1 MSNTSFFSPKNNLAK
16 PRQVNGNKNNG
27 TGGSK
32 RFAKKFGKGFGIFA
46 GVALVVLILFY
57 FFALRPALSL
67 MSNVNTLKRD
77 MEDIKVS
84 MAERDLVALETH
96 FDKTEKDL
104 NDLLIARD
112 KNIKWARN
120 FGPTK
125 GYYTDIEHFV
135 KTGNHLIDAGRETIV
150 LVKPFADAGG
160 FKVEETQE
168 VQDLDLMEAFAS
180 WIGIMPEIAEDSDL
194 VLEKLALAGTE
205 LSKVDASR
213 YPENFRGQP
222 LRSSIEGAQTLLV
235 KLNEAGPDLKKALTI
250 IPPLLGV
257 NAPEKRYMIMFQND
271 KEMRATGG
279 FWTYFATF
287 RLNNAMLVNHDFTS
301 YGTYNIDHALEP
313 IDPYYTFPTV
323 PGAYVSHLKVERMFA
338 RDANISPDLPT
349 AIDQFMNPF
358 WRLSM
363 QQAPA
368 QFKPVDGIFTIDTVM
383 LEELLEITGAVTL
396 NGVTYQSDTVTL
408 ELEKIASLALA
419 EQANRKKI
427 LGDLMQQMLIN
438 VFESDKNLWPK
449 IIDKSI
455 ELARRKHIQAWV
467 FDADAQA
474 LLEKY
479 NFAGRVVDPVEGDY
493 AFVVST
499 NLGGGKTN
507 TWFINKTVD
516 HKLEKEGDR
525 WVRTVDINYTY
536 GDKTPEYAVFKT
548 IYQDW
553 IRLYVPQG
561 AELISLDG
569 SEDPAGNAEERNK
582 TYFHGYVRLQPG
594 ETKTV
599 TFKYYLPDNLV
610 KDDVYNLYIQKQSG
624 IISEKHTVTVNGNTT
639 DIELDMDEKFQTRL

>member
-1 MSNTSFFSPKNNLAK
+1 MNSTSFFSPKNNISK
-16 PRQVNGNKNNG
+16 SRQTSNSKN
-27 TGGSK
+27 TESK
-32 RFAKKFGKGFGIFA
+32 NFAKKFGKGFGIFV
-46 GVALVVLILFY
+46 GVAVVLLLLLY
-57 FFALRPALSL
+57 FFALRPAFSL
-67 MSNVNTLKRD
+67 LSNVNTLKAD
-77 MEDIKVS
+77 MDNIKVA
-84 MAERDLVALETH
+84 MAERDLVELEKH

-104 NDLLIARD
+104 ADLMIARD
-112 KNIKWARN
+112 KNIGWAKS

-125 GYYTDIEHFV
+125 GYYNDIEHFV
-135 KTGNHLIDAGRETIV
+135 AAGNHLVDAGRETIV

-160 FKVEETQE
+160 FKVEEDQE
-168 VQDLDLMEAFAS
+168 VVDLDLMDAFAG

-194 VLEKLALAGTE
+194 VLEKLALAGEE
-205 LSKVDASR
+205 LSHVDASR

-222 LRSSIEGAQTLLV
+222 VRSSIEGAQVLLV
-235 KLNEAGPDLKKALTI
+235 QLNDAGPDLKKALTI

-271 KEMRATGG
+271 KELRATGG

-313 IDPYYTFPTV
+313 IDPYYTFPSV
-323 PGAYVSHLKVERMFA
+323 PGAYVNHLKVERMFA

-349 AIDQFMNPF
+349 AVDQFMNPF
-358 WRLSM
+358 WQLAM

-368 QFKPVDGIFTIDTVM
+368 QFKQIDGVFTIDTTV
-383 LEELLEITGAVTL
+383 LEELLEVTGPVTL
-396 NGVTYQSDTVTL
+396 NGVTYTSDSVTL

-449 IIDKSI
+449 LVDKGID
-455 ELARRKHIQAWV
+455 LARRKHVQVWT
-467 FDADAQA
+467 FDPESQA

-479 NFAGRVVDPVEGDY
+479 NFAGRIVDPVEGDY
-493 AFVVST
+493 AYAVTT

-507 TWFINKTVD
+507 TWFVNKDVH
-516 HKLEKEGDR
+516 HKLEREGER
-525 WVRTVDINYTY
+525 WVRTVSLNYTY

-553 IRLYVPQG
+553 VRLYVPLG
-561 AELISLDG
+561 SELISLEG
-569 SEDPAGNAEERNK
+569 SDDPAGEGEERNK
-582 TYFHGYVRLQPG
+582 TYFHGYIRVQPG
-594 ETKTV
+594 QTKAL
-599 TFKYYLPDNLV
+599 TFKYYLPEDAIEG
-610 KDDVYNLYIQKQSG
+610 DTYNLYLQKQSG
-624 IISEKHTVTVNGNTT
+624 VITETHTVEVNGQTQEFE
-639 DIELDMDEKFQTRL
+639 IEMDEKVQVKL